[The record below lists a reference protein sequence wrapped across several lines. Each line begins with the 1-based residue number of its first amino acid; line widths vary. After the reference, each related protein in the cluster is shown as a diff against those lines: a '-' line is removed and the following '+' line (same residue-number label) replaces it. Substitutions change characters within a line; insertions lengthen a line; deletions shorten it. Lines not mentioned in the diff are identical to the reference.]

1 MIGPHDYLGSEMGV
15 LIHSWMDS
23 GVRFLIKGA
32 YDFVDVRDVAH
43 GIVLAGE
50 RGKAGQVYILSGE
63 KIHMER
69 MQVLVRQAAGLQP
82 QVILIPTWLAL
93 FAANFTPWYYRM
105 TGNKPRFTRYSVVTV
120 TGNSDISSQR
130 ARSELGYQPRS
141 LHESLQDTV
150 QWWHA
155 YLQNKTG
162 EPAAIL

>member
-1 MIGPHDYLGSEMGV
+1 MGV

-105 TGNKPRFTRYSVVTV
+105 TGSKPRFTRYSVVTV

>member
-1 MIGPHDYLGSEMGV
+1 
-15 LIHSWMDS
+15 
-23 GVRFLIKGA
+23 
-32 YDFVDVRDVAH
+32 
-43 GIVLAGE
+43 
-50 RGKAGQVYILSGE
+50 
-63 KIHMER
+63 

-105 TGNKPRFTRYSVVTV
+105 TGSKPRFTRYSVVTV

-162 EPAAIL
+162 ETCRDPVTMTMAIKQPSCNPGRLSGFR